1 MAVQAEGYVSDVPYV
16 RLFIPLVAPALLD
29 HVAIICGVSPPM
41 RKERFPWCD
50 LGCGQGVTAAMLAA
64 THPAGQ
70 FHGVDAMPGHVDH
83 GRRFAAEADVANV
96 SFHAADFAAAT
107 ALALPKFD
115 YIVAHGVYSWVGP
128 QV

>member
-1 MAVQAEGYVSDVPYV
+1 MVVQVDGYVTDVPYV
-16 RLFIPLVAPALLD
+16 RDFIPRLAPAWLD
-29 HVAIICGVSPPM
+29 HVAVVSGVAPPA
-41 RKERFPWCD
+41 RKDGFAWCD

-115 YIVAHGVYSWVGP
+115 
-128 QV
+128 